1 MIGDYMKSVYKD
13 YVPKIT
19 TATPLQLVNITFELI
34 QYHIDYA
41 QQQEVTSLEF
51 TQAIDKS
58 KQFLDSLI
66 ISLDMEYP
74 LSSELLPVYL
84 MASQSLINAK
94 LTLNKSHLTDATNI
108 LTPIAEAF
116 IDISEDDD
124 SEATMD
130 TSKIY
135 AGLTYGKG
143 GLNEYIDDEN
153 GRNFEA

>member
-1 MIGDYMKSVYKD
+1 MKSIYKD

-41 QQQEVTSLEF
+41 QQQEVNNLEYS
-51 TQAIDKS
+51 QSIDKA

-74 LSSELLPVYL
+74 ISSDLLALYL
-84 MASQSLINAK
+84 VASQSLINAK
-94 LTLNKSHLTDATNI
+94 LTLKKSHLTDATNI
-108 LTPIAEAF
+108 LTPIAEGF
-116 IDISEDDD
+116 VDISENDDGT
-124 SEATMD
+124 ATMD

-135 AGLTYGKG
+135 AGLTYGKS
-143 GLNEYIDDEN
+143 GLNEYVDDKN
-153 GRNFEA
+153 SRNFEA

>member
-1 MIGDYMKSVYKD
+1 MKSTYKD
-13 YVPKIT
+13 YVAKIT

-41 QQQEVTSLEF
+41 QEQDVNSLEYSHS
-51 TQAIDKS
+51 IDKA

-66 ISLDMEYP
+66 LALDMEYP
-74 LSSELLPVYL
+74 LSKDLLTLYL

-94 LTLNKSHLTDATNI
+94 LTLKKSHLTDATNI
-108 LTPIAEAF
+108 LTPIAEGF
-116 IDISEDDD
+116 IDISEEDDGT
-124 SEATMD
+124 ATMD

-135 AGLTYGKG
+135 AGLTYSKS
-143 GLNEYIDDEN
+143 GLNEYVDDEN